1 VDMDALTIGGLA
13 VVGVAIILLGIRM
26 FRGS

>member
-1 VDMDALTIGGLA
+1 MSMDALTIAGLA
-13 VVGVAIILLGIRM
+13 VVGVAIVLLGIRM